1 MESPT
6 AVRQQRQIEGESYS
20 SSILSS
26 HAEIQCLKPLVK
38 PLLAQNDVL
47 LDSEFFLSS
56 VSKGWKPR
64 VVTVHKRSELAGVV
78 YTKERTIFGCRL
90 GVVYAD
96 LSWGSILFG
105 DPFHQPNV
113 FRIALETLLAFPGIR
128 GLRLRVLRGSPELAG
143 VRNLIASKRFD
154 VHFSRVREHACLSLP
169 DTYEQLLLGFGSTTR
184 HNFRYY
190 RRRFEVAGHIY
201 LERLSLDEL
210 ISAALFLEP
219 RCRIASKSHSI
230 TRVLNMV
237 AAADQPMAVGL
248 KHRNGEW
255 LSVIAGVYR
264 PQAGV
269 LLLQLNNDRK
279 FSCDSLSVVL
289 RGYLIETLIRQG
301 MRELVI
307 WAGTGPPLSR
317 YVRRIPTLGIHL
329 DLPGYQWR
337 LARRFVT
344 TLGPWLPKRFRED
357 AGWIAPIQ

>member
-1 MESPT
+1 M
-6 AVRQQRQIEGESYS
+6 
-20 SSILSS
+20 LSS

-38 PLLAQNDVL
+38 HLAQNDVL
-47 LDSEFFLSS
+47 FDPEFFLSS
-56 VSKGWKPR
+56 VSKEWKPR
-64 VVTVHKRSELAGVV
+64 VVAVYNRTELAGVV
-78 YTKERTIFGCRL
+78 YAKEKTIFGCRL

-96 LSWGSILFG
+96 LSLGSILLG
-105 DPFHQPNV
+105 DPVHQPKV
-113 FRIALETLLAFPGIR
+113 FRVALETLLAFPGIR
-128 GLRLRVLRGSPELAG
+128 GLRLRILRGSPELAG

-154 VHFSRVREHACLSLP
+154 VHFLRVKDHACLSLP

-190 RRRFEVAGHIY
+190 RRRFEGAGHTY

-210 ISAALFLEP
+210 ISAALYLEP

-230 TRVLNMV
+230 RRVLNMV
-237 AAADQPMAVGL
+237 ATADQPMAVGL

-264 PQAGV
+264 PRAGV

-279 FSCDSLSVVL
+279 FLRDSLSVVL

-301 MRELVI
+301 MREFVI

-317 YVRRIPTLGIHL
+317 YVRRIHTLGIHL
-329 DLPGYQWR
+329 DLPAYHWR
-337 LARRFVT
+337 VARRFVT
-344 TLGPWLPKRFRED
+344 NLGPWLPKRLRED
-357 AGWIAPIQ
+357 ASWIAPFQ